1 MLISIALDS
10 CKSNNKRAAVK
21 GSPRNFRSKMPN
33 KLLEFFRDNDAC
45 YVKKRATDLI
55 DVCTIRFETDDII
68 FRNMDDGLNFTI
80 KLLNP
85 LQLEIGEVKKYQ
97 FTFHTLILKN
107 QISNL
112 RELRMREYYFFLF
125 FQPYF

>member
-80 KLLNP
+80 KVQYLKELVSKYDT
-85 LQLEIGEVKKYQ
+85 LKKEWE
-97 FTFHTLILKN
+97 KN
-107 QISNL
+107 KDKAP
-112 RELRMREYYFFLF
+112 F
-125 FQPYF
+125 